1 MGDFVADTGT
11 ILQMESGNRTSYCM
25 VFDSCIIP
33 NMAASVKQSP
43 FKAIFNIT
51 KSVSATS
58 RVMPSS
64 LAILI

>member
-11 ILQMESGNRTSYCM
+11 ILNMECAKRASYYM

-43 FKAIFNIT
+43 FKAIFNII

-64 LAILI
+64 LVILI